1 MSKNLYFLV
10 YKTDGKRTELI
21 LREPTLDSRDFIR
34 IRGERANKLFKSI
47 ISVLDAYA
55 LKYDVLKSGDEIIV
69 ELPADIGYAVLL
81 YLLLTYNAR
90 KPEKY
95 TSFLERLLAG
105 KVPLSK
111 YFNIFIDMAIDL
123 SDLKSSSRRRRTVV
137 EGTAAKTISSMM
149 QILVRNL

>member
-10 YKTDGKRTELI
+10 YKTSGKRAELI
-21 LREPTLDSRDFIR
+21 LREPTLDSKDFIS
-34 IRGERANKLFKSI
+34 IRGERASKLFKSI

-55 LKYDVLKSGDEIIV
+55 LKYNILRSGNETII
-69 ELPADIGYAVLL
+69 ELPADIGYAILL
-81 YLLLTYNAR
+81 YLLLTYNVR
-90 KPEKY
+90 KPERY
-95 TSFLERLLAG
+95 VSFLERLLAG

-123 SDLKSSSRRRRTVV
+123 SDLKSSSRRRRAVV
-137 EGTAAKTISSMM
+137 EGMAAKTISSMM